1 MGLTG
6 NQQREVIAMWGGVL
20 FIVIVITCIVLA
32 AYVGGTIQRPRL
44 RKGDRP
50 QSPPITGMEG
60 DSRLPRL

>member
-1 MGLTG
+1 
-6 NQQREVIAMWGGVL
+6 MWGGVL